1 MVVEMMKFALVLM
14 VLGCVGLQGAE
25 PVLPGSLR
33 AEFSKVWPQNRAIRL
48 VFHGHSVPAGYHKTP
63 EVRPFESYPHLVMV
77 ELKRRYPTAVLNTIV
92 TAVGGENCVAGA
104 ARFEKE
110 VLVHRPDVVFID
122 YALND
127 RRVPLEQVEASWRL
141 MIRAAKKQGVPVV
154 LLTPTGDQAADLKNP
169 EDPLEVRAR
178 LIREI
183 AADEGVL
190 LADVFAAWRGALEKG
205 TPQEKLMSQ
214 GNHPNLLGHQLA
226 AEVIWQVFGPAPVP

>member
-25 PVLPGSLR
+25 PVLPESLR

-63 EVRPFESYPHLVMV
+63 EVKPFESYPHLVMV

-104 ARFEKE
+104 ARFERE

-127 RRVPLEQVEASWRL
+127 RRVGLEEMDASWRS

-154 LLTPTGDQAADLKNP
+154 LLTPTGDQAADLKDP
-169 EDPLEVRAR
+169 KDPLVVRAR

-190 LADVFAAWRGALEKG
+190 LADVFAAWREALEKG

>member
-1 MVVEMMKFALVLM
+1 MMKFALVLM

-25 PVLPGSLR
+25 PVLPESLR

-127 RRVPLEQVEASWRL
+127 RRVPLEQVEASWRS

>member
-25 PVLPGSLR
+25 PVLPESLR

>member
-25 PVLPGSLR
+25 PVLPEALR

-127 RRVPLEQVEASWRL
+127 RRVPLEQVEASWRS

-169 EDPLEVRAR
+169 GDPLEVRAR